1 MRYLQKFI
9 YIFTNLNRVD
19 YISTRVLSAGERTV
33 LLNCLNYYNQ
43 LIMRKFL
50 FALMALLLTTSVA
63 VRSQNVMVV
72 HLKTGTVAELAFKYK
87 PVITFTDTDAVLTTT
102 INGREIVVSYPLEKL
117 TKFTFVTK
125 DITAVEEVEEDRNV
139 QFLIEDYTV
148 TITGAKP
155 EIVVRLIASD
165 GKQLGSYKTD
175 KDGSVSFSIA
185 ELAAG
190 TYIIASEDIT
200 FKILKK

>member
-1 MRYLQKFI
+1 
-9 YIFTNLNRVD
+9 
-19 YISTRVLSAGERTV
+19 
-33 LLNCLNYYNQ
+33 
-43 LIMRKFL
+43 MRKIL
-50 FALMALLLTTSVA
+50 IAIMALLMFAPLA
-63 VRSQNVMVV
+63 LRSQNAMVV
-72 HLKTGTVAELAFKYK
+72 HLKTGQVVELAFKYQ
-87 PVITFTDTDAVLTTT
+87 PVITFTDTEAVLTTVV
-102 INGREIVVSYPLEKL
+102 NGREVVVSYPLEKL
-117 TKFTFVTK
+117 TKFTFITK
-125 DITAVEEVEEDRNV
+125 DITAVEEVEERNV

-165 GKQLGSYKTD
+165 GKQLGAYKTD

-185 ELAAG
+185 DLANG

>member
-1 MRYLQKFI
+1 
-9 YIFTNLNRVD
+9 
-19 YISTRVLSAGERTV
+19 
-33 LLNCLNYYNQ
+33 
-43 LIMRKFL
+43 MRKFL
-50 FALMALLLTTSVA
+50 FALVALLMTTSLA
-63 VRSQNVMVV
+63 VRSQNVMVI
-72 HLKTGTVAELAFKYK
+72 HLKSGTVAELAFRYN
-87 PVITFTDTDAVLTTT
+87 PVVTFTETDAVLTTT
-102 INGREIVVSYPLEKL
+102 VNGREFVVSYPLEKL

-125 DITAVEEVEEDRNV
+125 DITAVEDIEERNV

-155 EIVVRLIASD
+155 EIDVRLISSD
-165 GKQLGSYKTD
+165 GKQLGAYKTD

-190 TYIIASEDIT
+190 TYIIASQDIT

>member
-1 MRYLQKFI
+1 
-9 YIFTNLNRVD
+9 
-19 YISTRVLSAGERTV
+19 
-33 LLNCLNYYNQ
+33 
-43 LIMRKFL
+43 MRKFL
-50 FALMALLLTTSVA
+50 FALVALLMTTSVA
-63 VRSQNVMVV
+63 LRSQNVMVV

-102 INGREIVVSYPLEKL
+102 VNGREIVVSYPLEKL

-165 GKQLGSYKTD
+165 GKQLGAYKTD

>member
-1 MRYLQKFI
+1 
-9 YIFTNLNRVD
+9 
-19 YISTRVLSAGERTV
+19 
-33 LLNCLNYYNQ
+33 
-43 LIMRKFL
+43 MRKFL
-50 FALMALLLTTSVA
+50 FALVALLMTTSLA
-63 VRSQNVMVV
+63 VRSQNVMVI
-72 HLKTGTVAELAFKYK
+72 HLKSGTVAELAFRYN
-87 PVITFTDTDAVLTTT
+87 PVITFTETDAVLTTT
-102 INGREIVVSYPLEKL
+102 VNGREFVVSYPLEKL

-125 DITAVEEVEEDRNV
+125 DITAVEDVEERNV

-155 EIVVRLIASD
+155 EIDVRLISSD
-165 GKQLGSYKTD
+165 GKQLGAYKTD

-190 TYIIASEDIT
+190 TYIITSQDIT

>member
-1 MRYLQKFI
+1 
-9 YIFTNLNRVD
+9 
-19 YISTRVLSAGERTV
+19 
-33 LLNCLNYYNQ
+33 
-43 LIMRKFL
+43 MRKFL

-87 PVITFTDTDAVLTTT
+87 PVITFTDTDAVLTTVV
-102 INGREIVVSYPLEKL
+102 NGREVVVSYPLEKL

-125 DITAVEEVEEDRNV
+125 DLTAVEEVEERNV

-155 EIVVRLIASD
+155 DIVVRLISSD
-165 GKQLGSYKTD
+165 GKQLGAYKTD

-185 ELAAG
+185 DLANG

>member
-1 MRYLQKFI
+1 M
-9 YIFTNLNRVD
+9 
-19 YISTRVLSAGERTV
+19 
-33 LLNCLNYYNQ
+33 
-43 LIMRKFL
+43 
-50 FALMALLLTTSVA
+50 TTSVA
-63 VRSQNVMVV
+63 LRSQNVMVV
-72 HLKTGTVAELAFKYK
+72 HLKTGMVAELAFKLK
-87 PVITFTDTDAVLTTT
+87 PVITFTDTDVVLTTQV
-102 INGREIVVSYPLEKL
+102 NGKTVSVNYPLEKL

-125 DITAVEEVEEDRNV
+125 DLTAVDQVEEERNV

-165 GKQLGSYKTD
+165 GKQLGAYKTD

-190 TYIIASEDIT
+190 TYIIASQDIT
-200 FKILKK
+200 FKILKQ

>member
-1 MRYLQKFI
+1 
-9 YIFTNLNRVD
+9 
-19 YISTRVLSAGERTV
+19 
-33 LLNCLNYYNQ
+33 
-43 LIMRKFL
+43 MRKFL
-50 FALMALLLTTSVA
+50 FALVALLMTTSLA

-72 HLKTGTVAELAFKYK
+72 HLKSGTIAELAFKYN
-87 PVITFTDTDAVLTTT
+87 PVVTFTETDAVLTTT
-102 INGREIVVSYPLEKL
+102 VNGREIVVSYPLEKL

-125 DITAVEEVEEDRNV
+125 DITAVDEVEDRNV

-155 EIVVRLIASD
+155 EIVVRLISMD
-165 GKQLGSYKTD
+165 GKQLGAYKTD

-185 ELAAG
+185 ELAVG

>member
-1 MRYLQKFI
+1 
-9 YIFTNLNRVD
+9 
-19 YISTRVLSAGERTV
+19 
-33 LLNCLNYYNQ
+33 
-43 LIMRKFL
+43 MRKFL
-50 FALMALLLTTSVA
+50 FALVALLMTTSLA
-63 VRSQNVMVV
+63 VRSQNVMVI
-72 HLKTGTVAELAFKYK
+72 HLKTGTIAELAFKYN
-87 PVITFTDTDAVLTTT
+87 PVVTFTETDAVLTTT
-102 INGREIVVSYPLEKL
+102 VNGREFVVSYPLEKL

-125 DITAVEEVEEDRNV
+125 DITAVEDIEERNV

-155 EIVVRLIASD
+155 EIDVRLISSD
-165 GKQLGSYKTD
+165 GKQLGAYKTD

-190 TYIIASEDIT
+190 TYIITSQDIT

>member
-1 MRYLQKFI
+1 
-9 YIFTNLNRVD
+9 
-19 YISTRVLSAGERTV
+19 
-33 LLNCLNYYNQ
+33 
-43 LIMRKFL
+43 MRKFL
-50 FALMALLLTTSVA
+50 FALVALLMTTSLA
-63 VRSQNVMVV
+63 VRSQNVMVI
-72 HLKTGTVAELAFKYK
+72 HLKSGTIAELAFKYN
-87 PVITFTDTDAVLTTT
+87 PVVTFTETDAVLTTT
-102 INGREIVVSYPLEKL
+102 VNGREIVVSYPLEKL

-125 DITAVEEVEEDRNV
+125 DITAVDEVEDRNV

-155 EIVVRLIASD
+155 EIVVRLISMD
-165 GKQLGSYKTD
+165 GKQLGAYKTD

-185 ELAAG
+185 ELAVG

>member
-1 MRYLQKFI
+1 
-9 YIFTNLNRVD
+9 
-19 YISTRVLSAGERTV
+19 
-33 LLNCLNYYNQ
+33 
-43 LIMRKFL
+43 MRKFL
-50 FALMALLLTTSVA
+50 FALVALLMTTSLA
-63 VRSQNVMVV
+63 VRSQNVMVI
-72 HLKTGTVAELAFKYK
+72 HLKSGTVAELAFRYN
-87 PVITFTDTDAVLTTT
+87 PVITFTETDAVLTTT
-102 INGREIVVSYPLEKL
+102 VNGREFVVSYPLEKL

-125 DITAVEEVEEDRNV
+125 DITAVEDIEERNV

-155 EIVVRLIASD
+155 EIDVRLISSD
-165 GKQLGSYKTD
+165 GKQLGAYKTD

-190 TYIIASEDIT
+190 TYIITSQDIT

>member
-1 MRYLQKFI
+1 
-9 YIFTNLNRVD
+9 
-19 YISTRVLSAGERTV
+19 
-33 LLNCLNYYNQ
+33 
-43 LIMRKFL
+43 MRKFL
-50 FALMALLLTTSVA
+50 FALVALLMTTSLA
-63 VRSQNVMVV
+63 VRSQNVMVI
-72 HLKTGTVAELAFKYK
+72 HLKSGTIAELAFKYN
-87 PVITFTDTDAVLTTT
+87 PVVTFTDTDAVLTTT
-102 INGREIVVSYPLEKL
+102 VNGREIVVSYPLEKL

-125 DITAVEEVEEDRNV
+125 DITAVDEVEDRNV

-155 EIVVRLIASD
+155 EIVVRLISMD
-165 GKQLGSYKTD
+165 GKQLGAYKTD

-185 ELAAG
+185 ELAVG

>member
-1 MRYLQKFI
+1 
-9 YIFTNLNRVD
+9 
-19 YISTRVLSAGERTV
+19 
-33 LLNCLNYYNQ
+33 
-43 LIMRKFL
+43 MRKFL
-50 FALMALLLTTSVA
+50 FALVALLMTTSLA

-72 HLKTGTVAELAFKYK
+72 HLKTGTIAELAFKYN
-87 PVITFTDTDAVLTTT
+87 PVVTFTETDAVLTTT
-102 INGREIVVSYPLEKL
+102 VNGREIVVSYPLEKL

-125 DITAVEEVEEDRNV
+125 DITAVDEVEDRNV

-155 EIVVRLIASD
+155 EIVVRLISID
-165 GKQLGSYKTD
+165 GKQLGAYKTD

-185 ELAAG
+185 ELAVG

>member
-1 MRYLQKFI
+1 
-9 YIFTNLNRVD
+9 
-19 YISTRVLSAGERTV
+19 
-33 LLNCLNYYNQ
+33 
-43 LIMRKFL
+43 MRKFL
-50 FALMALLLTTSVA
+50 FALVALLMTTSVA
-63 VRSQNVMVV
+63 IRSQNVMVV
-72 HLKTGTVAELAFKYK
+72 HLKTGTIAELAFKYN
-87 PVITFTDTDAVLTTT
+87 PVVTFTETDAVLTTT
-102 INGREIVVSYPLEKL
+102 VNGREIVVSYPLEKL

-125 DITAVEEVEEDRNV
+125 DITAVDEVEDRNV

-155 EIVVRLIASD
+155 EIVVRLISMD
-165 GKQLGSYKTD
+165 GKQLGAYKTD

-185 ELAAG
+185 ELAVG

>member
-1 MRYLQKFI
+1 
-9 YIFTNLNRVD
+9 
-19 YISTRVLSAGERTV
+19 
-33 LLNCLNYYNQ
+33 
-43 LIMRKFL
+43 MRKFL
-50 FALMALLLTTSVA
+50 FALVALLMTTSVA
-63 VRSQNVMVV
+63 LRSQNVMVV
-72 HLKTGTVAELAFKYK
+72 HLKTGTIAELAFKYN
-87 PVITFTDTDAVLTTT
+87 PVVTFTETDAVLTTT
-102 INGREIVVSYPLEKL
+102 VNGREIVVSYPLEKL

-125 DITAVEEVEEDRNV
+125 DITAVDEVEDRNV

-155 EIVVRLIASD
+155 EIVVRLISMD
-165 GKQLGSYKTD
+165 GKQLGAYKTD

-185 ELAAG
+185 ELAVG

>member
-1 MRYLQKFI
+1 
-9 YIFTNLNRVD
+9 
-19 YISTRVLSAGERTV
+19 
-33 LLNCLNYYNQ
+33 
-43 LIMRKFL
+43 MRKFL
-50 FALMALLLTTSVA
+50 FALVALLMTTSLA

-72 HLKTGTVAELAFKYK
+72 HLKTGTIAELAFKYN
-87 PVITFTDTDAVLTTT
+87 PVVTFTETDAVLTTT
-102 INGREIVVSYPLEKL
+102 VNGREIVVSYPLEKL

-125 DITAVEEVEEDRNV
+125 DITAVDEVEDRNV

-165 GKQLGSYKTD
+165 GKQLGAYKTD

>member
-1 MRYLQKFI
+1 
-9 YIFTNLNRVD
+9 
-19 YISTRVLSAGERTV
+19 
-33 LLNCLNYYNQ
+33 
-43 LIMRKFL
+43 
-50 FALMALLLTTSVA
+50 MALLLTTSGVL
-63 VRSQNVMVV
+63 RSQNVMVV
-72 HLKTGTVAELAFKYK
+72 HLKTGMVAELAFKYN
-87 PVITFTDTDAVLTTT
+87 PVVTFTESDVVLTTV
-102 INGREIVVSYPLEKL
+102 INGRTMQVKYPLANL

-125 DITAVEEVEEDRNV
+125 DIPDIPSTAVEEVEERNV

-148 TITGAKP
+148 IITGAKP

-165 GKQLGSYKTD
+165 GKQLGAYKTD

-185 ELAAG
+185 DLANG

>member
-1 MRYLQKFI
+1 
-9 YIFTNLNRVD
+9 
-19 YISTRVLSAGERTV
+19 
-33 LLNCLNYYNQ
+33 
-43 LIMRKFL
+43 MRKFL
-50 FALMALLLTTSVA
+50 FALVALLMTTSLA

-72 HLKTGTVAELAFKYK
+72 HLKTGTIAELAFKYN
-87 PVITFTDTDAVLTTT
+87 PVVTFTETDAVLTTT
-102 INGREIVVSYPLEKL
+102 VNGREIVVSYPLEKL

-125 DITAVEEVEEDRNV
+125 DITAVDEVEDRNV

-155 EIVVRLIASD
+155 EIVVRLISMD
-165 GKQLGSYKTD
+165 GKQLGAYKTD

-185 ELAAG
+185 ELAVG

>member
-1 MRYLQKFI
+1 
-9 YIFTNLNRVD
+9 
-19 YISTRVLSAGERTV
+19 
-33 LLNCLNYYNQ
+33 
-43 LIMRKFL
+43 MRKFL
-50 FALMALLLTTSVA
+50 FALVALLMTTSVA
-63 VRSQNVMVV
+63 LRSQNVMVV

-87 PVITFTDTDAVLTTT
+87 PVITFTETDAVLTTT

-125 DITAVEEVEEDRNV
+125 DITAVEEVEDRNV

-165 GKQLGSYKTD
+165 GKQLGAYKTD

>member
-1 MRYLQKFI
+1 
-9 YIFTNLNRVD
+9 
-19 YISTRVLSAGERTV
+19 
-33 LLNCLNYYNQ
+33 
-43 LIMRKFL
+43 MRKFL

-72 HLKTGTVAELAFKYK
+72 HLKTGKVAELAFKYK
-87 PVITFTDTDAVLTTT
+87 PVITFTDTDAVLTTVV
-102 INGREIVVSYPLEKL
+102 NGREIVVSYPLENL

-125 DITAVEEVEEDRNV
+125 DITAVQEVEEERNV

-148 TITGAKP
+148 TLTGAKP
-155 EIVVRLIASD
+155 EIVVRLISSD

-185 ELAAG
+185 DLANG

>member
-1 MRYLQKFI
+1 
-9 YIFTNLNRVD
+9 
-19 YISTRVLSAGERTV
+19 
-33 LLNCLNYYNQ
+33 
-43 LIMRKFL
+43 MRKFL
-50 FALMALLLTTSVA
+50 FAFMALLLTTSGA
-63 VRSQNVMVV
+63 LRSQNVMVV

-87 PVITFTDTDAVLTTT
+87 PVITFTDTDAVLTTVV
-102 INGREIVVSYPLEKL
+102 NGREVVVSYPLEKL
-117 TKFTFVTK
+117 TKFTFTTK
-125 DITAVEEVEEDRNV
+125 DIPVIPPTAVEEVEERNV

-148 TITGAKP
+148 TLTGAKP
-155 EIVVRLIASD
+155 EIVVRLISSD

>member
-1 MRYLQKFI
+1 
-9 YIFTNLNRVD
+9 
-19 YISTRVLSAGERTV
+19 
-33 LLNCLNYYNQ
+33 
-43 LIMRKFL
+43 MRKFL
-50 FALMALLLTTSVA
+50 FALVALLMTTSLA
-63 VRSQNVMVV
+63 VRSQNVMVI
-72 HLKTGTVAELAFKYK
+72 HLKSGTIAELAFKYN
-87 PVITFTDTDAVLTTT
+87 PVVTFTDTDAVLTTT
-102 INGREIVVSYPLEKL
+102 VNGREIVVSYPLEKL

-125 DITAVEEVEEDRNV
+125 DITAVDEVEDRNV

-155 EIVVRLIASD
+155 EIVVRLISMD
-165 GKQLGSYKTD
+165 GKQLGAYKTD

-185 ELAAG
+185 DLANG

>member
-1 MRYLQKFI
+1 
-9 YIFTNLNRVD
+9 
-19 YISTRVLSAGERTV
+19 
-33 LLNCLNYYNQ
+33 
-43 LIMRKFL
+43 MRKFL
-50 FALMALLLTTSVA
+50 FALVALLMTTSVA
-63 VRSQNVMVV
+63 LRSQNVMVV
-72 HLKTGTVAELAFKYK
+72 HLKTGTIAELAFKYN
-87 PVITFTDTDAVLTTT
+87 PVVTFTETDAVLTTT
-102 INGREIVVSYPLEKL
+102 VNGREIVVSYPLEKL

-125 DITAVEEVEEDRNV
+125 DITAVDEVEEDRNV

-155 EIVVRLIASD
+155 EIVVRLISSD
-165 GKQLGSYKTD
+165 GKQLGAYKTD

-185 ELAAG
+185 ELAVG